1 MYIFYLSIHF
11 RNFIFD
17 KVKNSQPQIEINAI
31 VLLVFF
37 WNSKI
42 VIDTS
47 LREKNLYYFILN
59 II

>member
-11 RNFIFD
+11 KNFIFD